1 MSIPKNC
8 VFCTDTNR
16 IIDFVPDAGNAT
28 AAITKFAPEYGTA
41 LIILPFEE
49 AHQRF
54 ENSFKSEPFEI
65 TEERWDEML
74 GVLPPVAWK
83 NDGANESFKIS
94 ERTAGSITAIFVRI
108 NNRYFELSDTITL
121 PHREC
126 VDRVLRQLAISH
138 NKEKGPARIAS
149 SADVTDGRGCGRGGV
164 TITRSAVHS
173 SGQ

>member
-8 VFCTDTNR
+8 VFCTNTYR
-16 IIDFVPDAGNAT
+16 IIDFVADAGDAT
-28 AAITKFAPEYGTA
+28 ATIAKFAPEYGDA

-54 ENSFKSEPFEI
+54 ENSFKSAPVEI

-83 NDGANESFKIS
+83 NDGAHESFKIS

-108 NNRYFELSDTITL
+108 GDRYFELSDTITL
-121 PHREC
+121 AHREC
-126 VDRVLRQLAISH
+126 VERVLRHHFA
-138 NKEKGPARIAS
+138 KE
-149 SADVTDGRGCGRGGV
+149 
-164 TITRSAVHS
+164 
-173 SGQ
+173 